1 MVRPLILHSRFL
13 AIPDEDKY
21 DASPF
26 PDFDDDSR
34 VQQYLQ
40 DRRVIGVRLSTSDV
54 FSPLICCSTILWYSL
69 RC

>member
-1 MVRPLILHSRFL
+1 MVRSLNLHSRFL

-26 PDFDDDSR
+26 PDFEDDGR

-40 DRRVIGVRLSTSDV
+40 DRRVLGVCL
-54 FSPLICCSTILWYSL
+54 SPLFATRPVPSL
-69 RC
+69 VAV